1 MSDAAG
7 FRGGSRTAAAPPT
20 AVGGSMG
27 LPGSGGG
34 IPTAISG
41 GQIHEARNNRG
52 SNVQVPYGR
61 VVPLHG
67 ANAPDML
74 VKDNYKL
81 RDMRV
86 HTVRGEPKLEYDGL
100 NTGQVA
106 WILGRRHAPVED
118 GNQGTLDAE
127 GKANDDQ
134 HGPAAQRRVF
144 QAGGGA
150 GRGVDR
156 MQRLA
161 TTEWVEARFKSKEVR
176 STHVHLHKIH
186 LGSSYAMAKH
196 AGLQQAG
203 PFVASSTAVNTAD
216 VTPFMLLAANPQNA
230 DSIRKTMQYQKQ
242 GIFFLDKGPFL
253 RGVQA
258 SGDTVGPQHAPR
270 NQGDALAFGALETEL
285 RRRNIFD
292 WTPDGVVLSA
302 GDDGPDPINTVNLD
316 ARSARVYNVAVQG
329 PATATTWTTS
339 ADERLKPGAWDVE
352 PGTPAGWMDAQPGE
366 RVFIC
371 LVADVS
377 WQLDESTERLKEIQA
392 STAGLQLVI
401 DPLIDTAAQKISG
414 ASDLDA
420 ITIRNNK
427 KSAEELAKL
436 QTAFE
441 TNAKKNL
448 EDTEHFK
455 KVTVR
460 LQKTQALETELSKTP
475 QNKDAIATAQRQY
488 DAAVE
493 QELAE
498 FGEWAS
504 KENAAELKQQIQ
516 AFEAQQ
522 RNVRKGFSVVK
533 AATLSNF
540 RLMRTTSVQMTHFS
554 SFQPTKPA
562 PESRMGLKLC
572 APTSANS
579 NLQTGVSEYIVGA
592 WCIGRVL
599 DSRATRVTTQTVGSM
614 PGLTRPK
621 NVALKIQVNVEWW
634 NGDALY
640 KNFMDT
646 SGMVLKRGGKVPTKT
661 KRAADGS
668 ESREEIDVDAADKDA
683 VMFEKTDPDTPK
695 DGGDG
700 GGVPLPVVRGP
711 FGFDVPVDPMDAAVS
726 RGVAA
731 TTRLPGSNARRAP
744 AL

>member
-67 ANAPDML
+67 ANAPEML

-203 PFVASSTAVNTAD
+203 PFVATSTAVNTAD

-230 DSIRKTMQYQKQ
+230 DSIGKTMQYQKQ

-377 WQLDESTERLKEIQA
+377 WQLVDESTKRLKELQE
-392 STAGLQLVI
+392 STGLLRRVM
-401 DPLIDTAAQKISG
+401 DPLVDTAAEKISG
-414 ASDLDA
+414 AADLDA

-427 KSAEELAKL
+427 TSADELAKL
-436 QTAFE
+436 QKTFENKFE
-441 TNAKKNL
+441 TGGM

-455 KVTVR
+455 KVNAR
-460 LQKTQALETELSKTP
+460 LQKTQALETQLSKTP
-475 QNKDAIATAQRQY
+475 QNTAAIADAQREY

-493 QELAE
+493 AELAE

-504 KENAAELKQQIQ
+504 KENATALKAQIQ

-522 RNVRKGFSVVK
+522 RNVRKGFSGVK

-579 NLQTGVSEYIVGA
+579 NLQKGVSEYIVGA

-646 SGMVLKRGGKVPTKT
+646 SGMVLKRGGKVPTTT

-668 ESREEIDVDAADKDA
+668 ESREEIDVDAADKDVA
-683 VMFEKTDPDTPK
+683 MFEETDADNPK
-695 DGGDG
+695 DGGG
-700 GGVPLPVVRGP
+700 GGGGDAEDSAVFAPKQKLE
-711 FGFDVPVDPMDAAVS
+711 AAVS
-726 RGVAA
+726 RRIAA
-731 TTRLPGSNARRAP
+731 MTWLPGSNARRAP